1 MSIATSRAEGVS
13 LIALSAMFFLS
24 GVSGL
29 MYQVLWLRMLA
40 VVFGVT
46 AYAASTVLGSFMG
59 GLALGSL
66 LAGRL
71 ADRVRSPLRWLA
83 GVELAI
89 AAMAL
94 LTPPLLNAAQHL
106 YMGVAEALPDHLVA
120 LTLARLAC
128 SAAVLIV
135 PTTLMGATTPLV
147 VRAATTTRG
156 TLGPR
161 VALLYAVNASG
172 AITGAILAGFYLIG
186 SVGLRGTFLIAAGL
200 NVTVAVAAALV
211 ARRADSRHDDAAPL
225 RTAPQAAPAH
235 VGVAPP
241 ATGWTARWVLTFFAL
256 SGVASLALE
265 VIWFRMLVL
274 IMPATTYA
282 FTTMLATVLGGIALG
297 SGMATKMLRRE
308 RDWVRTLALLNLATG
323 LAVLGSLL
331 VLTMTYQLGWKT
343 SAPVQASIVAILP
356 SAVLM
361 GLAFPVGLRVW
372 AGSGDPAAGDL
383 AGRVGMAYAI
393 NLVGAIGGAVLGGFV
408 LLPWL
413 GSRVSLGLA
422 ASLYVL
428 SGLLLATRALRPARL
443 VVPAVLAVLAGG
455 WLASQQQDLFQV
467 TIGRRYPHGEIV
479 LWREEGVQT
488 TVAVNRA
495 PGGMQV
501 MYLDGL
507 HQANDSF
514 DMVQVHARIGL
525 LPLALHPAPRNV
537 LVIGL
542 GGGVTAGAVTRHAGV
557 DIDVVELSGSVV
569 RGAARFAHVN
579 NDVLTQPNV
588 HLRVSDG
595 RNFLALTGKR
605 YDVIT
610 ADIIQ
615 PQHAGAGL
623 VYSVEYFELARA
635 ALADD
640 GLMLQWIGHRPKVEY
655 DLIMRTFLE
664 VFPNATLWNG
674 GTLMVG
680 TKQPL
685 RLSRAAFHRK
695 MQDSGTARALEG
707 VGLGSY
713 DALVGAYSGDGAAMR
728 AFVGDGPLLTDDR
741 PRIEYHRSLE
751 NRAEMVDLG
760 GFRGQGREA
769 IVAP

>member
-1 MSIATSRAEGVS
+1 
-13 LIALSAMFFLS
+13 MFFLS

-94 LTPPLLNAAQHL
+94 LTPGLLTAAQHL
-106 YMGVAEALPDHLVA
+106 YTGVAEALPDDLFA

-147 VRAATTTRG
+147 VRAATTRRG

-161 VALLYAVNASG
+161 VGLLYAVNAGG
-172 AITGAILAGFYLIG
+172 AITGAILAGFYLMG
-186 SVGLRGTFLIAAGL
+186 SLGLRATFLIAASL
-200 NVTVAVAAALV
+200 NVTVALAAALL
-211 ARRADSRHDDAAPL
+211 ARRADGANGMASPAASPVHD
-225 RTAPQAAPAH
+225 APAD
-235 VGVAPP
+235 VVVAP
-241 ATGWTARWVLTFFAL
+241 AAAGWTARAVLAFFAL

-297 SGMATKMLRRE
+297 SAVATRMLRRE
-308 RDWVRTLALLNLATG
+308 RDWVRTLALLNLSTG
-323 LAVLGSLL
+323 LAVLASLL
-331 VLTMTYQLGWKT
+331 VLTTTYGLGWKT

-356 SAVLM
+356 SAMLM
-361 GLAFPVGLRVW
+361 GLAFPVALRVW
-372 AGSGDPAAGDL
+372 AGSGDPAAGEL
-383 AGRVGMAYAI
+383 AGRVGMAYAT
-393 NLVGAIGGAVLGGFV
+393 NMVGAIGGAVLGGFV
-408 LLPWL
+408 LLPSL

-422 ASLYVL
+422 AGLYLV
-428 SGLLLATRALRPARL
+428 SGLLLATRAQRPGRL
-443 VVPAVLAVLAGG
+443 VAPAVLAVLAGG

-467 TIGRRYPHGEIV
+467 TIGRRYPYGEIV

-514 DMVQVHARIGL
+514 DMVQVHSRIGL
-525 LPLALHPAPRNV
+525 QPLALHPAPRNV

-542 GGGVTAGAVTRHAGV
+542 GGGVTAGAVSRHAGV
-557 DIDVVELSGSVV
+557 DVDVVELSGSVV

-579 NDVLTQPNV
+579 NDVLTRPNV

-595 RNFLALTGKR
+595 RNFLALTNKR

-640 GLMLQWIGHRPKVEY
+640 GLMLQWIGHRSKVEY
-655 DLIMRTFLE
+655 DLIMRTFLQ
-664 VFPNATLWNG
+664 VFPDATLWNG

-680 TKQPL
+680 TTRPL
-685 RLSRAAFHRK
+685 RLSRAAFDRK
-695 MQDSGTARALEG
+695 LQDPRTAQALES

-713 DALVGAYSGDGAAMR
+713 DALVGSYSADAAAMR
-728 AFVGDGPLLTDDR
+728 AVVGPGPLLTDDR

-751 NRAEMVDLG
+751 NREEMVDLG
-760 GFRGQGREA
+760 GFRGQGRER
-769 IVAP
+769 ILAP